1 MILKINIDGYIDKYG
16 GFSLSTLKSMVES
29 NPEATEIELFINSE
43 GGDVYEGWAIHDYLV
58 TLQNTKKVTA
68 KIEGMVASITT
79 IIIGALPKDNVRST
93 KNSTGYIHNPIW
105 TPQSPTPM
113 EADDLKRLSEDLKVE
128 EEKIYN
134 FYLKRLTAKAEEIL
148 HLMQNEIKL
157 TADKMLE
164 IGLIGSIENS
174 ISASFRNQLPI
185 KAQINIDM
193 QKEFTVEQ
201 KTWLEQKL
209 STIENSFKSLF
220 KGTIKNMVVK
230 LQDGTEVF
238 VDTEDGDLMGK
249 QVFLMDN
256 GNMTETPAPDGEHV
270 TEDGRTIVVA
280 GGVVT
285 EVKEAEDVEALKTEL
300 ATAQAQNA
308 ELQNQVTEVTNQL
321 NEVKTNFEN
330 TKTEF
335 YNFKAQILNGEVEKA
350 QDFPKAP
357 NTNTELSL
365 VEKALLIRKQN
376 KQ

>member
-29 NPEATEIELFINSE
+29 NPDATEIELFINSE
-43 GGDVYEGWAIHDYLV
+43 GGDVIEGFAIHDYIQSLTKPVSV
-58 TLQNTKKVTA
+58 TIEGLCASIATVIALAVDKKKRKIYSNA
-68 KIEGMVASITT
+68 KIMV
-79 IIIGALPKDNVRST
+79 
-93 KNSTGYIHNPIW
+93 HNPYW
-105 TPQSPTPM
+105 TPSAPIGM
-113 EADDLKRLSEDLKVE
+113 ESDELSALASELE
-128 EEKIYN
+128 ATENHLAN
-134 FYLKRLTAKAEEIL
+134 FYVEKLGLSLDEVKAMMKSETWLTASKA
-148 HLMQNEIKL
+148 
-157 TADKMLE
+157 LE
-164 IGLIGSIENS
+164 IGFVDSIVNAS
-174 ISASFRNQLPI
+174 IAARTPLPI

-193 QKEFTVEQ
+193 QKEFTAEQ
-201 KTWLEQKL
+201 KSWLEQKL
-209 STIENSFKSLF
+209 ATIENGFKNLF
-220 KGTIKNMVVK
+220 KAKFKNMVVK
-230 LQDGTEVF
+230 LQDGSEVF

-249 QVFLMDN
+249 QVFVMQD
-256 GNMTETPAPDGEHV
+256 GNMTDTPAPDGEHV
-270 TEDGRTIVVA
+270 TEDGRTIFVS

-321 NEVKTNFEN
+321 NEVKTSFEN

-350 QDFPKAP
+350 QDFPKGGQ
-357 NTNTELSL
+357 NNKELSL